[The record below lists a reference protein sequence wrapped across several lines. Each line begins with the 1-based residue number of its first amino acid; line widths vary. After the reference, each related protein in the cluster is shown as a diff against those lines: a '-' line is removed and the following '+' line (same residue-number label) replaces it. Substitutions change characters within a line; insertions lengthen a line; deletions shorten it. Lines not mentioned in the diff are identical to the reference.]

1 MWGFTP
7 CFRVKKIWP
16 FLRYYVPLKRSGSV
30 NHAIW
35 RNIPKDQNPQR
46 RADVEDTTEVG
57 ENDGQ

>member
-1 MWGFTP
+1 MFP
-7 CFRVKKIWP
+7 SLQMWP

-35 RNIPKDQNPQR
+35 RNIPEDQNPQR
-46 RADVEDTTEVG
+46 RANVEDTKEVG